1 MFDEKIMC
9 PNCEALDRCS
19 IVNQLPIGYDCSYY
33 TPVLELKV
41 PLTTEVKGEAET
53 ISPIK
58 TTIEDG
64 ILKVVLKKGEKK
76 VPLYIPLD
84 EHLG

>member
-1 MFDEKIMC
+1 MFDENIMC
-9 PNCEALDRCS
+9 PNCEAVDKCS
-19 IVNQLPIGYDCSYY
+19 IVNQLPVAFDCSYY
-33 TPVLELKV
+33 KPLIELDIPANPELKGE
-41 PLTTEVKGEAET
+41 TEI

-76 VPLYIPLD
+76 VPLYIHLD
-84 EHLG
+84 EHLS